1 LEPIKVNLALMVLL
15 PMTFEARLQK
25 YCNKRKSLIMNKRTS
40 PSPPCN
46 LRKEI
51 KKESRKCRE
60 EDTCEK
66 RLTPK
71 YLSHRYE
78 VAAHI
83 SDCTRT
89 NSTRHNHLGK

>member
-1 LEPIKVNLALMVLL
+1 MVLL
-15 PMTFEARLQK
+15 PMTFEARLQN
-25 YCNKRKSLIMNKRTS
+25 YCKRKSLIMNKKNIISTKRTS
-40 PSPPCN
+40 SSPPCN
-46 LRKEI
+46 WRKEL
-51 KKESRKCRE
+51 KKESRNCRE
-60 EDTCEK
+60 EDTCGK